1 MQAKNAASRSP
12 PASLRCRLLPR
23 SGVKGVRGSIRPR
36 ADHSARST
44 DRSDRRATPSFTLSS
59 PGTRSAAP
67 PCTYTRCAGAR
78 TTHARHPRLPG
89 PHEQIE
95 DSGAGLE
102 GPHRD
107 DWGDRMSETGPDD
120 FRRRISLRTTR
131 MEALSDGIFAIAA
144 TLLVL
149 DLVIPDVTSK
159 DVGHQLVDQ
168 WPSYVAYLV
177 SFATIG
183 NAWLNHS
190 VITEYLE
197 RADAILL
204 RLNLALLFFVS
215 VLPFPTHM
223 LAEYLPNEG
232 AERIAVTVYGLN
244 LLAISGFIAIVWHYA
259 LWQRLV
265 TKDNSEDDV
274 RALTAK
280 LDPSLV
286 SYAVVI
292 GLGLWQPKVAVVLY
306 LVIALFMIIPFRSV
320 LREARRRRRS

>member
-1 MQAKNAASRSP
+1 M
-12 PASLRCRLLPR
+12 
-23 SGVKGVRGSIRPR
+23 
-36 ADHSARST
+36 
-44 DRSDRRATPSFTLSS
+44 SD
-59 PGTRSAAP
+59 
-67 PCTYTRCAGAR
+67 
-78 TTHARHPRLPG
+78 PG
-89 PHEQIE
+89 PTDARQ
-95 DSGAGLE
+95 
-102 GPHRD
+102 
-107 DWGDRMSETGPDD
+107 
-120 FRRRISLRTTR
+120 RISLRTTR

-149 DLVIPDVTSK
+149 DLVIPPVTSK
-159 DVGHQLVDQ
+159 DVGEQLVHQ
-168 WPSYVAYLV
+168 WPSYIAYLV

-190 VITEYLE
+190 VITEYLDQ
-197 RADAILL
+197 ADAILL

-215 VLPFPTHM
+215 VLPFPTRM
-223 LAEYLPNEG
+223 LAEYLSNEG
-232 AERIAVTVYGLN
+232 DERIAVTVYGLN
-244 LLAISGFIAIVWHYA
+244 LLAISGFIAIIWHYA

-306 LVIALFMIIPFRSV
+306 FVIALFMIIPFRAV
-320 LREARRRRRS
+320 FREARRKRRS

>member
-1 MQAKNAASRSP
+1 M
-12 PASLRCRLLPR
+12 
-23 SGVKGVRGSIRPR
+23 
-36 ADHSARST
+36 
-44 DRSDRRATPSFTLSS
+44 SD
-59 PGTRSAAP
+59 
-67 PCTYTRCAGAR
+67 
-78 TTHARHPRLPG
+78 
-89 PHEQIE
+89 
-95 DSGAGLE
+95 
-102 GPHRD
+102 
-107 DWGDRMSETGPDD
+107 TGPDD
-120 FRRRISLRTTR
+120 LRRRISLRTTR

-149 DLVIPDVTSK
+149 DLAIPAVTSK
-159 DVGHQLVDQ
+159 DVGKQLVDR

-190 VITEYLE
+190 VITEYLD

-204 RLNLALLFFVS
+204 RLNLVLLFFVS

-223 LAEYLPNEG
+223 LAEYLSNKG
-232 AERIAVTVYGLN
+232 DERIAVTVYGLN

-259 LWQRLV
+259 LWQRLI

-274 RALTAK
+274 RGLTAK
-280 LDPSLV
+280 LDPSLA

-306 LVIALFMIIPFRSV
+306 LVIALFMIIPFRAV

>member
-1 MQAKNAASRSP
+1 M
-12 PASLRCRLLPR
+12 
-23 SGVKGVRGSIRPR
+23 
-36 ADHSARST
+36 
-44 DRSDRRATPSFTLSS
+44 SD
-59 PGTRSAAP
+59 
-67 PCTYTRCAGAR
+67 
-78 TTHARHPRLPG
+78 
-89 PHEQIE
+89 
-95 DSGAGLE
+95 
-102 GPHRD
+102 
-107 DWGDRMSETGPDD
+107 TGPDD
-120 FRRRISLRTTR
+120 SRRRFSLRTSR
-131 MEALSDGIFAIAA
+131 MEALSDGIFAFAA

-149 DLVIPDVTSK
+149 DLVIPAVTSK
-159 DVGHQLVDQ
+159 HVGRQLLDQ
-168 WPSYVAYLV
+168 WPTYLAYLV

-190 VITEYLE
+190 VITDYLD

-223 LAEYLPNEG
+223 LAEYLSNEG
-232 AERIAVTVYGLN
+232 DERIAVTVYGLN
-244 LLAISGFIAIVWHYA
+244 LLAISGFIAILWHYA

-274 RALTAK
+274 RALTSK

-292 GLGLWQPKVAVVLY
+292 GLGLWQPRVAVILY

-320 LREARRRRRS
+320 LRELRRRRRASPPSPR